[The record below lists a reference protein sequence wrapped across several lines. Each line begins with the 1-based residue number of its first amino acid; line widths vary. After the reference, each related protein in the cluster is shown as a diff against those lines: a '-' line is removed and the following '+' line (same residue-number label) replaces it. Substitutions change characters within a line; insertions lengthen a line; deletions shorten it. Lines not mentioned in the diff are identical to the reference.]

1 MFGIGYLWIQKTVLK
16 ALADI
21 VNEKRNHVPAK
32 IQDKKSK
39 LSNYQNYQNYRLF
52 QYVS

>member
-32 IQDKKSK
+32 IQDKKSICFGIIK
-39 LSNYQNYQNYRLF
+39 IIVYFSMCLR
-52 QYVS
+52 